1 MGVRAFC
8 YDLVMSQLESISVAD
23 GFSQDIT
30 SDNITEFQSG
40 SHRHSKSH
48 YPLVQVSYVGEDLVD
63 SDDADDH
70 ISMVWTIR
78 VALSNDSH
86 QALLEFIDD
95 VVQVL
100 TVMKEFPDGYTSLSD
115 VVVHTARV
123 TSVDVPTDIDEN
135 VDHMQEAELSLEIG
149 AAYSFQTHGSEQ

>member
-8 YDLVMSQLESISVAD
+8 YDLVTAQLVSISTSD

-30 SDNITEFQSG
+30 VDNIQEFVAG
-40 SHRHSKSH
+40 THRHSNSH
-48 YPLVQVSYVGEDLVD
+48 HPLVQVSFLGEDLVNA
-63 SDDADDH
+63 DDADDH
-70 ISMVWTIR
+70 ISMVWLIR
-78 VALSNDSH
+78 ISLRNDTH

-123 TSVDVPTDIDEN
+123 TSIDVPTDIDEN
-135 VDHMQEAELSLEIG
+135 VDHMQVAELSLEIG